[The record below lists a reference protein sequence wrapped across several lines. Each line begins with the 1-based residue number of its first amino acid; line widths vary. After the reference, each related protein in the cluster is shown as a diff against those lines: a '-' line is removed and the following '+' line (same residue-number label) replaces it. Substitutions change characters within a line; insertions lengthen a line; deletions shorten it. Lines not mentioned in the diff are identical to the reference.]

1 MFVALLVTV
10 SLPSSWVDAQ
20 RPPNWA
26 EPRCPLEVAPFA
38 TPFCAELVPT
48 PDLHGPRGMLELR
61 WIPTPFGVAVRP
73 DGQLRHFLVARLK
86 GLPNPA
92 TAGRGVYVAWGY
104 DLGMGRETRL
114 GVVRNGMNALG
125 ELPYEHFRVL
135 ISREASATVPT
146 RRGRLI
152 MRATSPSA
160 LMIAHRDALA
170 PMMGREPG
178 GEEHAMHASGW
189 PMPPDDPRIAP
200 MAMAH
205 SPPSTPPFLPGAGTE
220 PGGIV
225 AARPREVIELRT
237 GDTLSL
243 EATLVRRTIA
253 GKTFTMYGYNGQY
266 PGPLI
271 RTRQDAEIVVRFR
284 NSIDLPT
291 TVHWHGLRLDNR
303 FDGVPH
309 ITQEPV
315 APGDTFTYRL
325 RFPDA
330 GIYWYHPH
338 VREDIQQDL
347 GLYGNILVARRARAQ
362 VPVHR
367 EEVLALDDF
376 SLTPGGPM
384 PYGADTA
391 THALMGRFG
400 NILLVNGEP
409 AWRLRV
415 RRGEVVRFYFTN
427 VANARLFNLRIPG
440 AQLKLVGSD
449 LSDFERE
456 EWVESVVIAPAER
469 YIVEARFE
477 QPGTHA
483 LVNSVRWLDHMR
495 GTLQPVSDT
504 LGLITV
510 GAETA
515 APDYR
520 QSFEQLRANADV
532 TDEIDRYR
540 QFVDAP
546 VAHTLTLGMRLT
558 GVSPNVVAMLTGI
571 AIPVDWNDAMPMMN
585 WNLTG
590 REVTWT
596 LRDESGRE
604 NMDIDWRFRVGDVVK
619 IRLVNDPGVTHA
631 MAHPIHLHGQR
642 FLVIARNGEPNT
654 NLAWKDTA
662 VLPSGETMDIL
673 LELTN
678 PGRWMMHC
686 HVAEHLGTGMMGSFL
701 VSP

>member
-1 MFVALLVTV
+1 MIRVGLPLVV
-10 SLPSSWVDAQ
+10 SLGAMRADGQ

-26 EPRCPLEVAPFA
+26 EPRCPLTVAPFSS
-38 TPFCAELVPT
+38 PFCAELVPT
-48 PDLHGPRGMLELR
+48 PDVTDAAGVLELR

-73 DGQLRHFLVARLK
+73 DGQLRHYLVARITS
-86 GLPNPA
+86 LPALRSPRA
-92 TAGRGVYVAWGY
+92 FVAWGY
-104 DLGMGRETRL
+104 DLAMGGETKL
-114 GVVRNGMNALG
+114 GVVREGMNALG
-125 ELPYEHFRVL
+125 ELPFEHFRLL
-135 ISREASATVPT
+135 ISEEASADTPT
-146 RRGRLI
+146 RRGRLV

-160 LMIAHRDALA
+160 LMLAHRDAIA
-170 PMMGREPG
+170 PMMGPG
-178 GEEHAMHASGW
+178 GANEHAGHGPSW

-200 MAMAH
+200 MPMAH
-205 SPPSTPPFLPGAGTE
+205 APPSTAPWLPDSSRPAMD
-220 PGGIV
+220 
-225 AARPREVIELRT
+225 ARPREVIEVGN

-243 EATLVRRTIA
+243 EATIVRRTIGA
-253 GKTFTMYGYNGQY
+253 KTFTMYGYNGQY

-309 ITQEPV
+309 LTQEPI

-347 GLYGNILVARRARAQ
+347 GLYGNILVARRARAR

-384 PYGADTA
+384 PFGADTA

-409 AWRLRV
+409 RWRLRV

-427 VANARLFNLRIPG
+427 VANARIFNLRIPG
-440 AQLKLVGSD
+440 ARLKLVGSD
-449 LSDFERE
+449 LSDYERE
-456 EWVESVVIAPAER
+456 AWVESVVIAPAER
-469 YIVEARFE
+469 YVVEARFDE
-477 QPGTHA
+477 AGDHA

-495 GTLQPVSDT
+495 GTSVPVRDT
-504 LGLITV
+504 MGIITV
-510 GAETA
+510 SPARA

-520 QSFEQLRANADV
+520 TRFEQLAENAEVVADV
-532 TDEIDRYR
+532 ARYR

-546 VAHTLTLGMRLT
+546 VAHTLTLGMRVT
-558 GVSPNVVAMLTGI
+558 GVTPNIVAMLTGI
-571 AIPVDWNDAMPMMN
+571 AIPVDWNDAMPSMN
-585 WNLTG
+585 WFLTA

-604 NMDIDWRFRVGDVVK
+604 NMAIDWRFRVGEVVK
-619 IRLVNDPGVTHA
+619 IRLVNDPAVTHA
-631 MAHPIHLHGQR
+631 MAHPIHFHGQR
-642 FLVIARNGEPNT
+642 FLVVARNGAPTT
-654 NLAWKDTA
+654 NLAFKDTA
-662 VLPSGETMDIL
+662 VLPSGESMDIL

-686 HVAEHLGTGMMGSFL
+686 HVAEHLGAGMMAVFTVHPS
-701 VSP
+701 

>member
-1 MFVALLVTV
+1 M
-10 SLPSSWVDAQ
+10 D
-20 RPPNWA
+20 
-26 EPRCPLEVAPFA
+26 VAPFA

-48 PDLHGPRGMLELR
+48 PDLQGPRGMLELR
-61 WIPTPFGVAVRP
+61 WIPTSFGVAVRP
-73 DGQLRHFLVARLK
+73 DGQLRHYLVAQLQ
-86 GLPNPA
+86 GLPSSAP
-92 TAGRGVYVAWGY
+92 GVYVAWGY

-125 ELPYEHFRVL
+125 ELPFEHFRVL
-135 ISREASATVPT
+135 ISRESSAEVPT
-146 RRGRLI
+146 RRGRLV

-160 LMIAHRDALA
+160 LMIAHRDATA
-170 PMMGREPG
+170 PMAGRDPG
-178 GEEHAMHASGW
+178 EDEHAAHTSRW

-205 SPPSTPPFLPGAGTE
+205 TPPSAAPWLPGAGRE
-220 PGGIV
+220 PGTIV
-225 AARPREVIELRT
+225 SARPREVIEVGT

-271 RTRQDAEIVVRFR
+271 RTRQDAEIIVRFR

-409 AWRLRV
+409 QWRLRV
-415 RRGEVVRFYFTN
+415 TQGEVVRFYFTN

-440 AQLKLVGSD
+440 ARLKLVGSD

-456 EWVESVVIAPAER
+456 EWVESIVIAPAER

-504 LGLITV
+504 LGVITV
-510 GAETA
+510 DTEPATPNYG
-515 APDYR
+515 
-520 QSFEQLRANADV
+520 QSFGQLRANADV
-532 TDEIDRYR
+532 TAEVGRYR
-540 QFVDAP
+540 QFVSAP

-604 NMDIDWRFRVGDVVK
+604 NMDIDWHFTVGQVVK

-642 FLVIARNGEPNT
+642 FLVVSRNGEPNT

-701 VSP
+701 VSR